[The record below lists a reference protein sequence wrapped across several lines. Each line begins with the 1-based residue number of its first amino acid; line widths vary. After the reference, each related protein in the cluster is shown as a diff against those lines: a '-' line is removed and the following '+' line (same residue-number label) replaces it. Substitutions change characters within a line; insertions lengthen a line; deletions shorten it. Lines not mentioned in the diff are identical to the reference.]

1 MDTFKHN
8 KYLPWFKFYTSDG
21 KEIIVNPPQPQGL
34 FQSEF
39 DLYNT
44 ITAFFELE
52 RKLINEN
59 QNIIKL
65 VISITKETHQRIHLE
80 RIQEILEDLS
90 LFIFNKIITFNFVP
104 SASYQTKIA
113 ENNEDYDTICLFSG
127 GADSFAG
134 LMDANEKYNRVLA
147 LHIRHLSSSR
157 VTNIVNIIENKLI
170 DNRNIVFE
178 DILVTKQI
186 KKGYSQSR
194 GLLYLICGGIYASRY
209 NSRKLILSE
218 CGVTM
223 YQPPFGELDRTTYT
237 SDQFIQKM
245 SKELIDL
252 FLGGEIK
259 IITPFENNTKSEM
272 FTMSQHKDLLK
283 LTHSCISSRFGKNLG
298 CCYGCII
305 RRIGFIVSGVDDG
318 NYEYDIF
325 SIDDKDKLSRYGKNV
340 RGEHKVAEFLELV
353 KFSLDILRNYDSM
366 DYSKKKKIE
375 TYEKHDLFRRFA
387 LDTFAALYLIIEK
400 KNTEV
405 NQSIRNSYFD
415 AKKYIDDKEL
425 VDRINEVRN
434 LA

>member
-1 MDTFKHN
+1 MNTFKH
-8 KYLPWFKFYTSDG
+8 KRYLPWFKFYTSDG
-21 KEIIVNPPQPQGL
+21 EEIIVNPPQPQGL

-52 RKLINEN
+52 RKLIDERK
-59 QNIIKL
+59 NIKKL
-65 VISITKETHQRIHLE
+65 VIPITKKTYQRIQIE
-80 RIQEILEDLS
+80 RILEILEDLS
-90 LFIFNKIITFNFVP
+90 LFIFNKKITFNFVP

-113 ENNEDYDTICLFSG
+113 EKNEDCDAICLFSG
-127 GADSFAG
+127 GADSFVG
-134 LMDANEKYNRVLA
+134 LMDANGKYNRVLA

-157 VTNIVNIIENKLI
+157 LTNIVNIIEDKLI
-170 DNRNIVFE
+170 DNIKFIFE
-178 DILVTKQI
+178 DILVTNQI

-245 SKELIDL
+245 SKELIHL
-252 FLGGEIK
+252 FLAEEIE
-259 IITPFENNTKSEM
+259 IVTPFENNTKSEM
-272 FTMSQHKDLLK
+272 FAMSQHKDLLN
-283 LTHSCISSRFGKNLG
+283 LTHSCISSRFGRNLG

-305 RRIGFIVSGVDDG
+305 RRIGFIVSGVDDA
-318 NYEYDIF
+318 NYDYDIF
-325 SIDDKDKLSRYGKNV
+325 TLNANDKLSLYGKNV
-340 RGEHKVAEFLELV
+340 RGEHKVTEFIELV

-366 DYSKKKKIE
+366 DYSKKNKIE

-400 KNTEV
+400 GNTEV
-405 NQSIRNSYFD
+405 NQSIRNAYFD

-425 VDRINEVRN
+425 VDRIDEVRN